1 MSGHSKFANIK
12 HKKEKNDAAKGKIFT
27 IIGREIAIAV
37 KEGGADPANNSK
49 LRDVIAKAKAN
60 NMPNDT
66 IERGIK
72 KAVGEGDSV
81 NYVQVTYEG
90 YGPSGTAIIVDAL
103 TDNKNR
109 TAANVRNAFT
119 KGQGN
124 IGTQGCVSYLFD
136 QKGQIIIA
144 KEDCDMDADDLMMM
158 ALDAGAEDFSEE
170 EDSFEV
176 ITAPDDFSAV
186 REALEAENIPMASAE
201 VTMIPQTYVSLTDE
215 KDITNIQRILDL
227 LDEDDD
233 VQEVYHNWE
242 E

>member
-66 IERGIK
+66 IERGTK
-72 KAVGEGDSV
+72 KAAGDGDSV

>member
-72 KAVGEGDSV
+72 KAAGDGDSV

-90 YGPSGTAIIVDAL
+90 YGPSGTAIIVDAF

-109 TAANVRNAFT
+109 TAASVRNAFT

-144 KEDCDMDADDLMMM
+144 KEDCNMDADDLMMM